1 MSGLLDVVMGFEGW
15 NPQAYGD
22 YKQWS
27 VGYGT
32 KAKHPGEVI
41 DQEEGKRRLQ
51 AELDQARGYV
61 TQKFPNLAPNQAD
74 ALTSFTY
81 NLGPGWM
88 SQPTRLRAALE
99 KGDAQAAAQVM
110 QLYNKAGGEVLP
122 GLVKRRA
129 SEAAMFLGGPAP
141 SGASAPASSPS
152 SLGMAPSMDTSSSDK
167 PLGLAG
173 LLAQKLNNPLFLM
186 GAGIY
191 SAGSQGKDIG
201 TGLLMGSQAAQQ
213 AGQAQMQQDIL
224 RRKLSAQQAQDKLW
238 NTLDSNPAV
247 AGMTPEQRQMI
258 KALGPEQGGA
268 LLSELIKSQI
278 APGPQYD
285 FKPAGENLFRVN
297 KKTGQA
303 EPVASAVK
311 PTSDVLNYR
320 EAKGQGY
327 QGTFQDYQMELRK
340 AGATAITTDMR
351 GENAEAKARGEGLGK
366 RLNSIADDGVEA
378 DKDMAI
384 LSRITALQGNI
395 EPGTKTALMEEIRA
409 ATGITMDPNTDNV
422 QAFKAA
428 ANYLVPRMRVP
439 GSGASSDRD
448 VQIFQSSLPSLLGTP
463 GGNEL
468 VTQTLGGLAQ
478 HRKDRAEIAAQW
490 QRGEI
495 TAAEADKKMRSLP
508 DPFATFKKAMGTLNS
523 ATPGDAAST
532 ATGAPRAPKPGQIV
546 KGYKFKGGDPANPN
560 SWEKAQ

>member
-15 NPQAYGD
+15 NPKAYGD

-99 KGDAQAAAQVM
+99 KGDMQTAAQVM

-129 SEAAMFLGGPAP
+129 SEAAMFLGGPVP
-141 SGASAPASSPS
+141 SGSPVASSPS
-152 SLGMAPSMDTSSSDK
+152 PQGAAPSMDTSSQK
-167 PLGLAG
+167 PFSLAG
-173 LLAQKLNNPLFLM
+173 LLSEKLNNPLFLM

-201 TGLLMGSQAAQQ
+201 SGILMGSQVAQQ
-213 AGQAQMQQDIL
+213 AAQAQMQQEAM
-224 RRKLSAQQAQDKLW
+224 RRKLAAQQAQDKLW
-238 NTLDSNPAV
+238 NTLDTNPAV

-285 FKPAGENLFRVN
+285 FKPAGESLYRVN

-320 EAKGQGY
+320 EAVQQGY
-327 QGTFQDYQMELRK
+327 KGTFQDYQMELRK

-409 ATGITMDPNTDNV
+409 ATGITLDPNTDNV

-448 VQIFQSSLPSLLGTP
+448 VQIFQRSLPSLLGTP

-478 HRKDRAEIAAQW
+478 HRKDRAEIAAEW

-508 DPFATFKKAMGTLNS
+508 DPFATFKKAV
-523 ATPGDAAST
+523 GDQRFGAPAGK
-532 ATGAPRAPKPGQIV
+532 ATGNENLPRPKTPQEAMRLPSGT
-546 KGYKFKGGDPANPN
+546 KFIDADGNVRTRP
-560 SWEKAQ
+560 